1 MAVNPCIQPRLLL
14 HFQAIMARSSS
25 TLTTPFQLPATVS
38 LCVAMVCFITACSST
53 PKPQAT
59 AKKALSGTDEQI
71 FLGDSIK
78 KNYDPNVIMKRGE
91 SYFEREEYPEAIVEY
106 THFLD
111 LHRTHILAPYAEFR
125 IGESQM
131 KLTKGIQRD
140 PGPVQ
145 KALEAFERLRKNF
158 PGSRYDGPALQ
169 KIQECHDLIAQTHLF
184 VGEFYYRRG
193 SYLAAAHRFEQIMKL
208 YPDKAVAPD
217 ALYFLALSYHDLG
230 ADDWASEKLTLLAE
244 KYPDSAYSGDGKSL
258 LAKIGGEKPS
268 TLLALKS
275 EPTSSASPSSS
286 PAAPQ
291 RGTQPSL
298 PAEPISSTPSR
309 SFSPPSATALGQSFV
324 SCRLNAWCGEKSSTL
339 LALNAQSVPSSS
351 SPAAPPPRNQPSVN
365 QVLKNQP
372 MGKQSGRA
380 AGFIPS
386 VPAAS
391 FRLPSATSL
400 SQSFVQCR
408 LGAWC

>member
-1 MAVNPCIQPRLLL
+1 MEGNPCIHPGLLL
-14 HFQAIMARSSS
+14 HFHTVMAHSFP
-25 TLTTPFQLPATVS
+25 LMTTPPRITVALG
-38 LCVAMVCFITACSST
+38 LCMAMFCLSTACSST

-78 KNYDPNVIMKRGE
+78 KNYDPHVIMKRGE
-91 SYFEREEYPEAIVEY
+91 AFFEKEEYAEAIVEY

-125 IGESQM
+125 VGESQM

-140 PGPVQ
+140 PGPIQ
-145 KALEAFERLRKNF
+145 KALESFERLRKNF
-158 PGSRYDGPALQ
+158 PGSRYDSSALQ
-169 KIQECHDLIAQTHLF
+169 KIQECHDLLAQTHLF

-208 YPDKAVAPD
+208 YPDKSAAPN

-244 KYPDSAYSGDGKSL
+244 KYPGSAYSSEGKSL
-258 LAKIGGEKPS
+258 LAKIGGPPPQ
-268 TLLALKS
+268 TLLAKA
-275 EPTSSASPSSS
+275 EPAASSASPPS
-286 PAAPQ
+286 PPS
-291 RGTQPSL
+291 GNQPSL
-298 PAEPISSTPSR
+298 ADGLIPA
-309 SFSPPSATALGQSFV
+309 
-324 SCRLNAWCGEKSSTL
+324 
-339 LALNAQSVPSSS
+339 
-351 SPAAPPPRNQPSVN
+351 
-365 QVLKNQP
+365 
-372 MGKQSGRA
+372 
-380 AGFIPS
+380 
-386 VPAAS
+386 VPAVS

-400 SQSFVQCR
+400 SQAFVQCR